1 MSEIKFEK
9 ENTPEELTLA
19 EKLIN
24 ERKFVEALKIIND
37 IEKKGDLTPTSQNKC
52 TILKSD
58 YFVGIGRYKDSL
70 KLAEKA
76 YQESQRL
83 NNKKQS
89 VESLLPLA
97 RSLLVL
103 GELDKGFEKLE
114 VCKELF
120 KTLMGKSKEIKRLDA
135 RLARV
140 IGNFYGYKGDQRQA
154 LLYYK
159 KALSLVQEIGDRGL
173 ICILYNSIGETY
185 RKLGELNRALEY
197 AERGLVLHEEY
208 FINTNTM
215 NLAYL
220 LTTLIE
226 ICINKSDLKEA
237 QNYLQRLEQLNHQ
250 EDNKI
255 INLFYRSF
263 KADVLMLTP
272 RARNRVLAEDIF
284 RQIVEEEIINFEI
297 WVWALI
303 NICDLLLVE
312 LRMTNIV
319 EIVDEIR
326 PLIERLS
333 EIAEVKHLN
342 WLIVEAYILKAK
354 LSLLTFNIKQAKRN
368 LTQAQ
373 QIAER
378 FGLNKLATKI
388 SDEQEDLLKKSDLW
402 KRLKEMEAPM
412 SDRLELARLDEQ
424 IEGIVKNRTILIA
437 QIREEKVVISK
448 ETKICLVCR
457 GEVFGFSYICKCG
470 ANYCENCARALTN
483 LENVCWAC
491 EVPIDYSKPVKSFD
505 KEGEK
510 VKVEEKVKKEV
521 KNEK

>member
-1 MSEIKFEK
+1 MSEKISRK
-9 ENTPEELTLA
+9 EDTLEELALA

-37 IEKKGDLTPTSQNKC
+37 IEKKDDLTPTSQNKWI
-52 TILKSD
+52 ILKSN
-58 YFVGIGRYKDSL
+58 YFMGIGRSRDSL

-76 YQESQRL
+76 YKESQRL

-114 VCKELF
+114 ACKELL
-120 KTLMGKSKEIKRLDA
+120 KTLMGKSKEIKRLDTQLN
-135 RLARV
+135 RFL
-140 IGNFYGYKGDQRQA
+140 GNFYGYKGDQRQA
-154 LLYYK
+154 LLYLEE
-159 KALSLVQEIGDRGL
+159 ALSLAQEIGDKGL
-173 ICILYNSIGETY
+173 ICILFNSIGETY
-185 RKLGELNRALEY
+185 RKLGELNRALEC

-226 ICINKSDLKEA
+226 TCINKSDFKEA
-237 QNYLQRLEQLNHQ
+237 KKYLQRLEQLNHQ

-255 INLFYRSF
+255 INLFYRSY
-263 KADVLMLTP
+263 KADILMSTP
-272 RARNRVLAEDIF
+272 RARNRVLAEDLF

-303 NICDLLLVE
+303 NLCDLLLVE
-312 LRMTNIV
+312 LRMTNID

-326 PLIERLS
+326 PLIEHLS
-333 EIAEVKHLN
+333 EIAEKKHLN

-354 LSLLTFNIKQAKRN
+354 LSLLTFNIKQAKRF

-388 SDEQEDLLKKSDLW
+388 SDEYEDLLKKSDLW
-402 KRLKEMEAPM
+402 EKLEEINAPM

-424 IEGIVKNRTILIA
+424 IEVIVKNRTVLST

-470 ANYCENCARALTN
+470 ANYCENCARALSN
-483 LENVCWAC
+483 LENVCWFC
-491 EVPIDYSKPVKSFD
+491 EVPIDYSKPVKPFKD
-505 KEGEK
+505 EMEK
-510 VKVEEKVKKEV
+510 MKVDEHAKK
-521 KNEK
+521 K